1 VRKHHGVNMSEENK
15 EALEQKTYTQA
26 ELDEIVG
33 GLKNKVDELLGEK
46 KTVAQKAAELESK
59 QQELEEARLKE
70 KEEFKTLW
78 EREQDSKRELQ
89 EKYHSFEKQVKDKE
103 LESASLSVAAQLTR
117 DTKRAELLKK
127 EISQFARYTDNG
139 VIYEI
144 GGVEVDQAKVVE
156 HVKNEYPFLVD
167 GVNSSGSGAAGSS
180 SSRAS
185 NILKI
190 DSTKTERAEYFKNK
204 YKL

>member
-1 VRKHHGVNMSEENK
+1 MSEENK

>member
-1 VRKHHGVNMSEENK
+1 MSEEDK
-15 EALEQKTYTQA
+15 KADEQKTYTQA
-26 ELDEIVG
+26 QLDEIVG